1 MDEKVLMA
9 ILAGLFVCLYSVIS
23 SFEKKLNKI
32 EMKLDKIIDKLDI
45 NEESLNNEVEK
56 EIEELVKKG
65 NLVRAIKVYR
75 METGV
80 GLREAKEYI
89 DELCNNE

>member
-1 MDEKVLMA
+1 MDEKALIA
-9 ILAGLFVCLYSVIS
+9 ILGCLIVCLYTVVG

-45 NEESLNNEVEK
+45 NEESLDG
-56 EIEELVKKG
+56 EIEEEIEKLVKEG
-65 NLVRAIKVYR
+65 NLVRAIKIYR

-80 GLREAKEYI
+80 GLKEAKEYI
-89 DELCNNE
+89 DELCNNQ